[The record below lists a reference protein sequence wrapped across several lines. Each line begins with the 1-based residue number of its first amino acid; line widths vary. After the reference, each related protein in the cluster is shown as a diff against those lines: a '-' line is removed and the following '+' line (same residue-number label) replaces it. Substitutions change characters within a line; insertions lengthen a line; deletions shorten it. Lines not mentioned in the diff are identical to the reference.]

1 DGATRWVHGLG
12 KVDFDSDN
20 NVKSLVGTIRD
31 VTSRKEKEEGLRKL
45 NRTLTALS
53 KSSQAM
59 SQSVEEDDYLK
70 QVCKIVVEDTD
81 FAMVWI
87 GYAEDDEA
95 KTIRP
100 MASAGFNDNYLETI
114 RLSWDDSEFG
124 RGPTGVAIRTGNM
137 GLCNNMLTDPDFEP
151 WREQALKRG
160 FASSI
165 VFPLKTGD
173 KTFGAFTIYSSQ
185 PDSFLDAEIKLLSKL
200 ANDLSHGITTI
211 RLRAAHRLAE
221 EALSKSHGELEILV
235 KKRTHELQI
244 ANDLLKKEINIGKQ
258 QEQRLKIAEEKYR
271 TVADFT
277 YNWEFWIDQNDI
289 MLYCSPSCERITGY
303 KATEFMENSGLILNI
318 VHPDDKNEYIT
329 QTRNDNNVRG
339 SQSEFQFRI
348 VRIDGNVRWLGHLS
362 QSIYDKSGNYIGR
375 RGSNEDITERIIKDQ
390 LLKTSNH
397 KYELLS
403 ENITDGIFICRNGR
417 FEYVNKALTQIF
429 GFSDHELERFE
440 LLELLKTDSSNK
452 LADFL
457 SQNGSLSQILNI
469 EIECLKKDR
478 SVIFV
483 EFVLNY
489 IANEGAIYG
498 VAHDITEKKQ
508 IQKNIVKAIIQTE
521 EKERAFFSK
530 ELHDGIG
537 PLLSA
542 VKLYLQWSEKPKPN
556 KSKEEIIHKAGDIL
570 DDALTSVKEISNK
583 LSPHLLTYYGLTSAI
598 QSFVDRVDESSAIRI
613 IFESDV
619 TRRLDFEIEAAIYR
633 VTIECIN
640 NTVKH
645 ALADNI
651 TIRLNDAGNQIHLRY
666 KDDGIGFDL
675 KETLANQRGL
685 GLFNLQNRI
694 QTIGGEI
701 TLFSE
706 PGKGV
711 DYEIVVNI

>member
-1 DGATRWVHGLG
+1 LG